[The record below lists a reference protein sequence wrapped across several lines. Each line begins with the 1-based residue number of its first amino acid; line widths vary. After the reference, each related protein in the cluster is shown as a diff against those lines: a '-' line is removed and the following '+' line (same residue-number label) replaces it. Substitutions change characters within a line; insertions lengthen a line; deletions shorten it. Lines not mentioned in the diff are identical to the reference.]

1 MTKKLKTSILAAI
14 GLLVLILDTRTALSG
29 ASEGLELCIRSVI
42 PSLLPFFVLSTL
54 LTSAL
59 TGESIP
65 LLRSLGRLCGVVRG
79 AESLLLVGM
88 LGGYPAGAQC
98 VAQAYQNRTLTKHD
112 AQRMIAFCN
121 LAGPAFLF
129 GIVAGKF
136 SNPHIA
142 WALWGIH
149 ITSSILVAMV
159 LPGRSADAAVLRPG
173 KQLTLSAALQRSLR
187 IMASVCGWIILFRII
202 IAFLDRWVLWLLPTA
217 AQVAITGILELS
229 NGCCDLGRISSEGLR
244 FIISEGMLAF
254 GGLCVFMQ
262 TTDVTNGL
270 SLKTY
275 VWGKL
280 LQMLFSIALASLLQ
294 FALFSRSEHVQISA
308 LIWLVIAASI
318 AIVVTFLHKKQKS
331 SSISQLV
338 GV

>member
-1 MTKKLKTSILAAI
+1 MTKKSKTSILAAI
-14 GLLVLILDTRTALSG
+14 GLLVLILDTRTSLSG
-29 ASEGLELCIRSVI
+29 ASVGLELCIRTVI
-42 PSLLPFFVLSTL
+42 PSLLPFFVLSIL

-59 TGESIP
+59 AGENIP
-65 LLRSLGRLCGVVRG
+65 ILRPLGRLCGIPRG

-129 GIVAGKF
+129 GIVSGKF
-136 SNPHIA
+136 SNPYIA

-149 ITSSILVAMV
+149 IGSAILVAMV
-159 LPGRSADAAVLRPG
+159 LPRISADTATLRSE
-173 KQLTLSAALQRSLR
+173 KQLTLSTALQRSLR

-202 IAFLDRWVLWLLPTA
+202 IAFLDRWVLWLLPIPI
-217 AQVAITGILELS
+217 QVTITGILELS

-244 FIISEGMLAF
+244 FIISAGMLAF
-254 GGLCVFMQ
+254 GGLCVYMQ
-262 TTDVTNGL
+262 TADVTNGL

-275 VWGKL
+275 VLGKL
-280 LQMLFSIALASLLQ
+280 LQILFSVVMASFLQ
-294 FALFSRSEHVQISA
+294 FALFLQSERAQISMPFF
-308 LIWLVIAASI
+308 LVIALGI
-318 AIVVTFLHKKQKS
+318 TITVKFLRKKEKRS
-331 SSISQLV
+331 SFSQLV

>member
-1 MTKKLKTSILAAI
+1 MKRKLWTGIPAAI
-14 GLLVLILDTRTALSG
+14 GLLVLILDTKTALSG
-29 ASEGLELCIRSVI
+29 ASQGLELCIRTVI
-42 PSLLPFFVLSTL
+42 PSLLPFFVLSCL

-65 LLRSLGRLCGVVRG
+65 ILRPLGRLCGVARG
-79 AESLLLVGM
+79 AESLLLIGM

-98 VAQAYQNRTLTKHD
+98 VAQANLRRQD

-136 SNPHIA
+136 SNPYA
-142 WALWGIH
+142 PWLLWGIH
-149 ITSSILVAMV
+149 IISALFVAML
-159 LPGRSADAAVLRPG
+159 LPGKSREAAVLRSGNP
-173 KQLTLSAALQRSLR
+173 LAISDALQRSLR
-187 IMASVCGWIILFRII
+187 IMASVCGWIILFRIL
-202 IAFLDRWVLWLLPTA
+202 IAFLERWFLWLLPIP

-229 NGCCDLGRISSEGLR
+229 NGCCDLGRISIEGLR
-244 FIISEGMLAF
+244 FIIAAAILAF
-254 GGLCVFMQ
+254 GGLCVTMQ
-262 TTDVTNGL
+262 TVSVTNGL

-275 VWGKL
+275 LVGKVLQVLISILMAAL
-280 LQMLFSIALASLLQ
+280 LQVTQIKIPVFFWIATPA
-294 FALFSRSEHVQISA
+294 
-308 LIWLVIAASI
+308 
-318 AIVVTFLHKKQKS
+318 AIVTTVKFLHKKQKK

>member
-1 MTKKLKTSILAAI
+1 MKRKLWTGIPAAI
-14 GLLVLILDTRTALSG
+14 GLLVLILDTKTALSG
-29 ASEGLELCIRSVI
+29 ASQGLELCIRTVI
-42 PSLLPFFVLSTL
+42 PSLLPFFVLSCL

-65 LLRSLGRLCGVVRG
+65 ILRPLGRLCGVARG
-79 AESLLLVGM
+79 AESLLLIGM

-98 VAQAYQNRTLTKHD
+98 VAQANLRRQD

-136 SNPHIA
+136 SNSYAP
-142 WALWGIH
+142 WLLWGIH
-149 ITSSILVAMV
+149 ILSALFVAML
-159 LPGRSADAAVLRPG
+159 LPGKSKDTALLHSGRPI
-173 KQLTLSAALQRSLR
+173 TLSDAMQRSLR
-187 IMASVCGWIILFRII
+187 IMASVCGWIILFRIL
-202 IAFLDRWVLWLLPTA
+202 IAFLERWFLWLLPIP

-244 FIISEGMLAF
+244 FIIASAILAS
-254 GGLCVFMQ
+254 GGLCVTMQ
-262 TTDVTNGL
+262 TVSVTSGL

-275 VWGKL
+275 LVGKF
-280 LQMLFSIALASLLQ
+280 LQVLFSIFLAALLQ
-294 FALFSRSEHVQISA
+294 ARRMPIPILF
-308 LIWLVIAASI
+308 WI
-318 AIVVTFLHKKQKS
+318 AILLAIVITLKFLHKKQNN

>member
-1 MTKKLKTSILAAI
+1 MKRKLWTSIPAAF
-14 GLLVLILDTRTALSG
+14 GLLVLILDTKTALTG
-29 ASEGLELCIRSVI
+29 ASQALELCIRTVI
-42 PSLLPFFVLSTL
+42 PSLLPFFVLSIL

-65 LLRSLGRLCGVVRG
+65 FLRPLGRLCGVPRG
-79 AESLLLVGM
+79 AESLLLIGM

-98 VAQAYQNRTLTKHD
+98 VAQANLRKQD

-136 SNPHIA
+136 SSSYAP
-142 WALWGIH
+142 WLLWGIH
-149 ITSSILVAMV
+149 IFSALFVANL
-159 LPGRSADAAVLRPG
+159 LPGKSRETAVLRSGNP
-173 KQLTLSAALQRSLR
+173 LRISDALQRSLR
-187 IMASVCGWIILFRII
+187 IMASVCGWIILFRIL
-202 IAFLDRWVLWLLPTA
+202 IAFLERWFLWLLPIP

-244 FIISEGMLAF
+244 FIIASAILAS
-254 GGLCVFMQ
+254 GGLCVTMQ
-262 TTDVTNGL
+262 TVSVTSGL

-275 VWGKL
+275 LVGKF
-280 LQMLFSIALASLLQ
+280 LQVLFSIFLAALLQ
-294 FALFSRSEHVQISA
+294 ARRMPIPILF
-308 LIWLVIAASI
+308 WI
-318 AIVVTFLHKKQKS
+318 AILLAIVITLKFLHKKQNN

>member
-14 GLLVLILDTRTALSG
+14 GLLILILDTKTALSG
-29 ASEGLELCIRSVI
+29 ASEGLELCIRTVI
-42 PSLLPFFVLSTL
+42 PSLLPFFVLSIL

-59 TGESIP
+59 AGESIP
-65 LLRSLGRLCGVVRG
+65 LLRPLGRLCGIPKG

-98 VAQAYQNRTLTKHD
+98 VAQAYRSGALKKQD
-112 AQRMIAFCN
+112 AERMIAFCN

-129 GIVAGKF
+129 GIIAGKF
-136 SNPHIA
+136 SNPYIA

-149 ITSSILVAMV
+149 IVSAILVSML
-159 LPGRSADAAVLRPG
+159 LPMKAKDATLLRSG
-173 KQLTLSAALQRSLR
+173 KPLTLSDALQRSLQ

-229 NGCCDLGRISSEGLR
+229 NGCCDLGSISSEGLR
-244 FIISEGMLAF
+244 FIISAGMLAF

-262 TTDVTNGL
+262 TAAVTDSL

-280 LQMLFSIALASLLQ
+280 LQLLFSIVLASLLQ
-294 FALFSRSEHVQISA
+294 FAFFSRSEQVQISA
-308 LIWLVIAASI
+308 LIWLIIPISI
-318 AIVVTFLHKKQKS
+318 AIVAKFLHKKQNRS
-331 SSISQLV
+331 SFSQLV

>member
-1 MTKKLKTSILAAI
+1 MKRKLWTGIPAAI
-14 GLLVLILDTRTALSG
+14 GLLVLILDTKTALSG
-29 ASEGLELCIRSVI
+29 ASQGLELCIRTVI
-42 PSLLPFFVLSTL
+42 PSLLPFFVLSIL

-65 LLRSLGRLCGVVRG
+65 MLRPLGRLCGVAIG
-79 AESLLLVGM
+79 AESLLLIGM

-98 VAQAYQNRTLTKHD
+98 VAQANLRRQD

-129 GIVAGKF
+129 GIVSGKF
-136 SNPHIA
+136 SNPYA
-142 WALWGIH
+142 PWLLWGIH
-149 ITSSILVAMV
+149 ILSALLVATL
-159 LPGRSADAAVLRPG
+159 LPGKSRETALLRSG
-173 KQLTLSAALQRSLR
+173 KPLTISDALQRSLR
-187 IMASVCGWIILFRII
+187 IMASVCGWIILFRIL
-202 IAFLDRWVLWLLPTA
+202 IAFLERWFLWLLPIP

-244 FIISEGMLAF
+244 FIIAAAILAF
-254 GGLCVFMQ
+254 GGLCVTMQ
-262 TTDVTNGL
+262 TSSVTNGL

-275 VWGKL
+275 LVGKVVQVLISILMAAL
-280 LQMLFSIALASLLQ
+280 LQATQIKIPVFFWLAIP
-294 FALFSRSEHVQISA
+294 A
-308 LIWLVIAASI
+308 
-318 AIVVTFLHKKQKS
+318 AIVTTVKFLHKKQKK